1 MLPGALYSPLQ
12 DGGQRP
18 GGRGLRRAHRL
29 TGDPQPWGP
38 CKISALICSSPQTFG
53 DRVLYPAAW
62 VVPLFVA
69 FSTIGAANGTCFTAG
84 R

>member
-1 MLPGALYSPLQ
+1 MSFSSQVVKWSCRSSFPEGS
-12 DGGQRP
+12 QRP
-18 GGRGLRRAHRL
+18 GPGEAQQLPLEERA
-29 TGDPQPWGP
+29 GP
-38 CKISALICSSPQTFG
+38 SGFLCCSLQTFG
-53 DRVLYPAAW
+53 DRVLYPASW